1 MASQGPK
8 GLERIIK
15 ATKYSY
21 LGLTACY
28 KNEAA
33 FRQELFLAVILAPIG
48 LWLGE
53 TGLEKAVLMAVLFIV
68 LITEL
73 LNTGIEAAIDR
84 FGGEIHEL
92 SGMAKDFGSAAVFVS
107 LTNVIVVWTLILVP
121 KYM

>member
-1 MASQGPK
+1 MAAQGPQ

-28 KNEAA
+28 KSEAA
-33 FRQELFLAVILAPIG
+33 FRQELFLAAILAPVG

-53 TGLEKAVLMAVLFIV
+53 TGLEKALLICVLFVV
-68 LITEL
+68 LIVEL
-73 LNTGIEAAIDR
+73 LNTGIEAVVDR
-84 FGGEIHEL
+84 FGDEIHEL

-107 LTNVIVVWTLILVP
+107 LANVIAVWVLILIP
-121 KYM
+121 KFT